1 MGKAQVFVTK
11 AQVSEGT
18 SEGGRNGCVLSYSGA
33 NPPPACLRNERNY
46 NPWNVPQQPPPP
58 PLPSPSQPPS
68 LSYLSPQPSPTR
80 GRDYRAS
87 RSISPGVVGSRNR
100 SGGYSYKN
108 PYDVATGS
116 PVGVA
121 STQQQRRPR
130 PSPKSLNPNQK
141 RNRDILDA
149 VMAPI
154 VKHCEENRGINMGMS
169 AELVSLLKVK
179 GRHWSGRTASISDL
193 IAINA
198 EVGAS
203 RRIPDPPGKVRVIKA
218 IDAVLST
225 ERVESMRR
233 GRGWKGERT
242 RSPVRAAGVRGTKVT
257 ETYKGNG
264 HTGSDRDALIST
276 SRMDLIRSA
285 DTLSTSPSRSSPAG
299 GGRGGGFVFGE
310 SQSSPDCHT
319 SLSIHTPTAGVTQNS
334 RGHRSDVG
342 YAQIHGGLSA
352 DEALTVRMEGCG
364 PLSLEQQQEPPRDN
378 PGLRKG
384 VSHEDMLMSGNL
396 ARSAQRVTFSPK
408 LERHRSDDTQQ
419 HLDVGSL
426 AGSLDFEDV
435 LGGGI
440 REELVASAKSGLD
453 VRRERRRKAGVV
465 RKDEPSVDKV
475 DRNHEL
481 SKEVTVSYKMHLE
494 EEVKAPSLRGADVP
508 VLKPQS
514 RSPKSGPISHHAELP
529 TLNWES
535 KFTREAVV
543 EGVTERD
550 WMGALH
556 RDRTVSQAAIA
567 KAVPEDVR
575 GEFSRSK
582 GEREV
587 ALEVRRER
595 SVVRKAEFE
604 KAERIRK
611 REEKE
616 MEKKLRESR
625 ERLRTKTGELVK
637 GVGR

>member
-1 MGKAQVFVTK
+1 
-11 AQVSEGT
+11 
-18 SEGGRNGCVLSYSGA
+18 
-33 NPPPACLRNERNY
+33 
-46 NPWNVPQQPPPP
+46 
-58 PLPSPSQPPS
+58 
-68 LSYLSPQPSPTR
+68 
-80 GRDYRAS
+80 
-87 RSISPGVVGSRNR
+87 
-100 SGGYSYKN
+100 
-108 PYDVATGS
+108 
-116 PVGVA
+116 
-121 STQQQRRPR
+121 
-130 PSPKSLNPNQK
+130 
-141 RNRDILDA
+141 
-149 VMAPI
+149 
-154 VKHCEENRGINMGMS
+154 
-169 AELVSLLKVK
+169 
-179 GRHWSGRTASISDL
+179 
-193 IAINA
+193 
-198 EVGAS
+198 
-203 RRIPDPPGKVRVIKA
+203 
-218 IDAVLST
+218 
-225 ERVESMRR
+225 
-233 GRGWKGERT
+233 
-242 RSPVRAAGVRGTKVT
+242 
-257 ETYKGNG
+257 
-264 HTGSDRDALIST
+264 
-276 SRMDLIRSA
+276 
-285 DTLSTSPSRSSPAG
+285 
-299 GGRGGGFVFGE
+299 
-310 SQSSPDCHT
+310 
-319 SLSIHTPTAGVTQNS
+319 
-334 RGHRSDVG
+334 
-342 YAQIHGGLSA
+342 
-352 DEALTVRMEGCG
+352 
-364 PLSLEQQQEPPRDN
+364 
-378 PGLRKG
+378 
-384 VSHEDMLMSGNL
+384 MSGNL

-529 TLNWES
+529 TMNWES

-587 ALEVRRER
+587 ALEVRKER
-595 SVVRKAEFE
+595 SVARKAEFE

-611 REEKE
+611 REERE

-637 GVGR
+637 GVGTGKGKAGGWR